1 MEIDLTGAED
11 HNQQTFVTGSLCG
24 TGFKGQALQDDLFR
38 AFGPNTVYEETRK
51 QSASPKQGPWTN
63 HCVKVMVAKRE
74 EGDKPAADANSKDPD
89 GLCKAVALAGL
100 LGGRGTGYDD
110 EVVQCV
116 ETCQVR

>member
-1 MEIDLTGAED
+1 
-11 HNQQTFVTGSLCG
+11 
-24 TGFKGQALQDDLFR
+24 
-38 AFGPNTVYEETRK
+38 
-51 QSASPKQGPWTN
+51 
-63 HCVKVMVAKRE
+63 MVAKRE